1 MSGLFGKPQMPPKPK
16 PVRMPIP
23 EDTKEQGLLHR
34 REMARRKGRNA
45 SIMTDALQGTGSS
58 GQSLGA

>member
-1 MSGLFGKPQMPPKPK
+1 MSGLFGKPKMPQVKP
-16 PVRMPIP
+16 PPRMPIP
-23 EDTKEQGLLHR
+23 EDSKEQGLLHR